1 MFITFGDRNDTAEA
15 TTVYVATPGA
25 IGPDSF
31 APTFA
36 TGQLD
41 QATITELRSAQEAGE
56 SENLYVVPSG
66 TYGGPGKNICD
77 VEGMKDF
84 FRRNPAK
91 AVAWAAVQGIEPGQI
106 DSYLDSLNPAFL
118 AQDVQ
123 LTMYGFRGGQ
133 AYGYQA
139 VLQAGT
145 AVLVDDQGIPR
156 ARCACGNPLVPED
169 PPEGTP
175 TTLTQQEETT
185 TTSST
190 TTTTIP
196 ELPCPPDA
204 YSREDDGATFI
215 DGNGTRWVHEVD
227 FSVNPPSGFDSYWT
241 DGEGNYYRY
250 ASDIPG
256 YQEECDPCPPGSR
269 TYDFDDSGRPYT
281 PDGLDDYPDLEP
293 VDLSDEYPGE
303 FNPGSLD
310 DGEVTQWT
318 PTDDWCLPPCPPID
332 PVTGDTY
339 GDRFVH
345 RDGAWVD
352 VTNPGAPPIGD
363 SRQLPGFTD
372 ECDPCPPP

>member
-1 MFITFGDRNDTAEA
+1 VGDRLKKLLPLVLTAAIVGTAVSLVFITFGDRNDTAEA

-56 SENLYVVPSG
+56 SESLYVVPSG

-169 PPEGTP
+169 QPEAPP

-185 TTSST
+185 TTVEETTTTSST
-190 TTTTIP
+190 TTTTMNCRVRPMPTLVRTTERSLSMVMEIAGVMSLLTVTVTGISGTPRTPMRARYPATKSSVIRVHPGRAPTTSMTADAPTPPTRSTASTTIP
-196 ELPCPPDA
+196 E
-204 YSREDDGATFI
+204 I
-215 DGNGTRWVHEVD
+215 
-227 FSVNPPSGFDSYWT
+227 
-241 DGEGNYYRY
+241 
-250 ASDIPG
+250 
-256 YQEECDPCPPGSR
+256 
-269 TYDFDDSGRPYT
+269 RPI
-281 PDGLDDYPDLEP
+281 
-293 VDLSDEYPGE
+293 DLSDKIPGE

-332 PVTGDTY
+332 PVNGDTY

-345 RDGAWVD
+345 
-352 VTNPGAPPIGD
+352 
-363 SRQLPGFTD
+363 Q
-372 ECDPCPPP
+372 

>member
-1 MFITFGDRNDTAEA
+1 MGNRLKKMLPLLLTAAIVGTAVSLVFITFGDRDEAAEA
-15 TTVYVATPGA
+15 TTVYVASPGA
-25 IGPDSF
+25 LGPDSF

-41 QATITELRSAQEAGE
+41 QAAITELRSAQEAGE

-66 TYGGPGKNICD
+66 TYGGHGKNICD

-91 AVAWAAVQGIEPGQI
+91 AVAWAGVQGIDPGQI
-106 DSYLDSLNPAFL
+106 DAYLDSLNPAFL

-169 PPEGTP
+169 QPEAPP

-185 TTSST
+185 TTV
-190 TTTTIP
+190 P

-204 YSREDDGATFI
+204 YSREDDGAVFI
-215 DGNGTRWVHEVD
+215 DGDGNRWRHVVVD
-227 FSVNPPSGFDSYWT
+227 GDSYW
-241 DGEGNYYRY
+241 N
-250 ASDIPG
+250 
-256 YQEECDPCPPGSR
+256 
-269 TYDFDDSGRPYT
+269 
-281 PDGLDDYPDLEP
+281 
-293 VDLSDEYPGE
+293 
-303 FNPGSLD
+303 
-310 DGEVTQWT
+310 
-318 PTDDWCLPPCPPID
+318 
-332 PVTGDTY
+332 
-339 GDRFVH
+339 
-345 RDGAWVD
+345 
-352 VTNPGAPPIGD
+352 
-363 SRQLPGFTD
+363 
-372 ECDPCPPP
+372 